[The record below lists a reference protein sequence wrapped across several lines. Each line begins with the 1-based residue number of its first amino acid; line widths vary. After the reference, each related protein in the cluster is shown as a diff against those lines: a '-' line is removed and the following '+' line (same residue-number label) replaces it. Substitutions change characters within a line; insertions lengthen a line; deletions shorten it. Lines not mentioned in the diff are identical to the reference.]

1 MIHSNVLRSSIFFGV
16 LACASLCTA
25 CTGTQDPE
33 GTASDDGT
41 SLPTTGD
48 AGTGASTGAT
58 DGASTGATDVA
69 DSSGSSGASDGSS
82 GAAADTG
89 DSSTGEVVCGDPVE
103 LGVFTPSDGNARGF
117 EVVGDTVYLA
127 AESGGLAIV
136 DLSDPTAPSEVAILD
151 LGPGLL
157 VHRIAVSGTTVY
169 AGLRG
174 SGWAAIDVTDP
185 SVPALLSHEPD
196 VSGQDVAVA
205 DDVLYVA
212 DVNGVQVFDVADPA
226 APIALVQDLVL
237 PGSTQ
242 TVSVAGDYA
251 YATGLT
257 AGLSIL
263 DVADPAAT
271 TEVTTL
277 DMDGRGY
284 LAVAGD
290 RAYVSASD
298 GVHIVDIAD
307 PTAPIELGV
316 FATDRPHGLAADDRL
331 WVLGEDTVSVS
342 VPMLQ
347 IVDVEDGAA
356 PLAVFAGFD
365 DFAAPAWIEVSEGR
379 LLFSEE
385 DDDALH
391 VLDGCPQ

>member
-1 MIHSNVLRSSIFFGV
+1 MITSHVLRSTPLFGL

-25 CTGTQDPE
+25 CTGTEDPE
-33 GTASDDGT
+33 GTASSSDGGT
-41 SLPTTGD
+41 DVPTTTD
-48 AGTGASTGAT
+48 APTGSTT
-58 DGASTGATDVA
+58 DAVTTDAA
-69 DSSGSSGASDGSS
+69 DTSGSSGGSTDASTSS
-82 GAAADTG
+82 GDGTG
-89 DSSTGEVVCGDPVE
+89 ESSTGEVVCGDPIE

-136 DLSDPTAPSEVAILD
+136 DLSDPAAASEVAIFD

-174 SGWAAIDVTDP
+174 SGWAAIDVADP
-185 SVPALLSHEPD
+185 STPALLFHEPD

-205 DDVLYVA
+205 DGVLYVA
-212 DVNGVQVFDVADPA
+212 DVNGVQVFDVADPS
-226 APIALVQDLVL
+226 APLALVEDLVL

-242 TVSVAGDYA
+242 TVSVAGSYA

-257 AGLSIL
+257 AGLSVL
-263 DVADPAAT
+263 DIADPAAT
-271 TEVTTL
+271 VEVTTL

-298 GVHIVDIAD
+298 GVHIVDVAD
-307 PTAPIELGV
+307 PSAPVELGV

-331 WVLGEDTVSVS
+331 WILGEDTVSVA

-347 IVDVEDGAA
+347 VVDVTDGAM
-356 PLAVFAGFD
+356 PVSLFEGFD
-365 DFAAPAWIEVSEGR
+365 DWAAPAWIEVSEGR

-391 VLDGCPQ
+391 VLDTCPQ

>member
-1 MIHSNVLRSSIFFGV
+1 MITSHVLRSTPLFGL
-16 LACASLCTA
+16 LACAALCTA
-25 CTGTQDPE
+25 CTGTEDPE
-33 GTASDDGT
+33 GTASASDDGGT
-41 SLPTTGD
+41 DSPTTTD
-48 AGTGASTGAT
+48 APTGSTTNAAT
-58 DGASTGATDVA
+58 TEAA
-69 DSSGSSGASDGSS
+69 DTSGSSGGSTDASGSS
-82 GAAADTG
+82 GDGTG

-127 AESGGLAIV
+127 AESGGLSIV
-136 DLSDPTAPSEVAILD
+136 DVSDPSAASEVAIFD

-157 VHRIAVSGTTVY
+157 VHRIAVEGTTVY

-185 SVPALLSHEPD
+185 SMPALLFHEPD

-205 DDVLYVA
+205 DGVLYVA
-212 DVNGVQVFDVADPA
+212 DVNGVQVLDVADPS
-226 APIALVQDLVL
+226 APVALVQDLVL

-242 TVSVAGDYA
+242 TVSVSGGYA
-251 YATGLT
+251 YASGLT
-257 AGLSIL
+257 AGLSVL
-263 DVADPAAT
+263 DIADPAAT
-271 TEVTTL
+271 AEITTL

-307 PTAPIELGV
+307 PTAPVELGV

-331 WVLGEDTVSVS
+331 WVLGEDTVSVA

-347 IVDVEDGAA
+347 IVDVADGAA
-356 PLAVFAGFD
+356 PVALFAGFD
-365 DFAAPAWIEVSEGR
+365 NYAAPAWIEVSDGR

-385 DDDALH
+385 NEDALH
-391 VLDGCPQ
+391 ILDACPQ